1 MKKREDNYLNT
12 THQTQLQFRII
23 GSNSFLGRGG
33 SNLCTYMDGQ
43 RAWVLCKKMRIQ
55 TGVLTSKKQTL
66 KDLQMF
72 YSMQKS
78 KADSEGKN
86 NEGLSNEE

>member
-1 MKKREDNYLNT
+1 M
-12 THQTQLQFRII
+12 H
-23 GSNSFLGRGG
+23 SFLGGG

-43 RAWVLCKKMRIQ
+43 RPWVLCKKMRIQ

-78 KADSEGKN
+78 KADSEGKD